1 MANADTPFGLRPI
14 KHRNGA
20 PYNGAV
26 NAYFVPASYA
36 TALFVGDPV
45 VKTGTSNAA
54 AITAPGAGA
63 FPVGTLPEINKAA
76 AGTTNRITGVVVG
89 FAADPN
95 GLERRYNPASTARV
109 VYVCDDPDV
118 IFEAQVDGTLT
129 ADMIGL
135 NAVLVYTNAGST
147 FTGQSGAEISI
158 GTAPATTVGFQ
169 VNLLRVVNRED
180 NELGEFAKVEVRINT
195 HTETNAVTGI

>member
-26 NAYFVPASYA
+26 NAYYVPDDYA

-45 VKTGTSNAA
+45 VKVGTSNAA
-54 AITAPGAGA
+54 AVEAPGAGS
-63 FPVGTLPEINKAA
+63 FGIGTLPSINKAA
-76 AGTTNRITGVVVG
+76 AGTTNRITGVIVG
-89 FAADPN
+89 FAPDPN
-95 GLERRYNPASTARV
+95 GLERIYNPASTERV

-147 FTGQSGAEISI
+147 TTGRSGAEISI

-169 VNLLRVVNRED
+169 VNLLRVVNRVD

>member
-26 NAYFVPASYA
+26 NAYYVPASYA

-45 VKTGTSNAA
+45 VKIGTSNATNV
-54 AITAPGAGA
+54 TAPGAGS
-63 FPVGTLPEINKAA
+63 FGIGTLPSINKAA
-76 AGTTNRITGVVVG
+76 AGTTNRITGVIVG
-89 FAADPN
+89 FAPDPN
-95 GLERRYNPASTARV
+95 GMERIYNPASTERV

-135 NAVLVYTNAGST
+135 NAVLIHTNAGST
-147 FTGQSGAEISI
+147 TTGRSGTEISI